1 MLRGYA
7 AITTDA
13 FGQAYWHLPET
24 DVAKR
29 MTQLRF
35 DLGPYEGHVRRRDQ
49 PEREGRMKQR
59 RLPRLEEPRRAC
71 YLCGLVD
78 PEISDVYW
86 ADTQEH
92 MLTACAGLARPRE
105 VARGWLKDL
114 AYGPAFLRV
123 AHSASVAIPDF
134 DSDTTLLMVL
144 RLATATCSPLLH
156 RALVVGDAL
165 DKGARARQQRDG
177 VPQFDV
183 DNARCATRWVR
194 ALMDDWMAGAR
205 DPRQDVSR
213 APGYLLACW
222 AAGHAQIVC
231 SIRRRLLRR
240 RADFHRRDRDPASCL
255 GAPARDDPAC
265 RPAQLP
271 IARGQAMGEVVP
283 PVVSGPGVHQVPE
296 AIVGGCG
303 HAPGVMAVP
312 VVDCEAV
319 PAPSRCARV
328 QVPPAPGDTHAA
340 VEVLTGLRRSRRR
353 RQDADPEVVTRTGDC
368 GARGGGAL
376 GAGGPVC
383 ADRR

>member
-1 MLRGYA
+1 MLFVRPGGSRGTGCVLGRDSGA
-7 AITTDA
+7 HADRTT
-13 FGQAYWHLPET
+13 
-24 DVAKR
+24 
-29 MTQLRF
+29 
-35 DLGPYEGHVRRRDQ
+35 
-49 PEREGRMKQR
+49 
-59 RLPRLEEPRRAC
+59 
-71 YLCGLVD
+71 
-78 PEISDVYW
+78 
-86 ADTQEH
+86 
-92 MLTACAGLARPRE
+92 CAGLARPRE

-114 AYGPAFLRV
+114 AYGPASLQV

-134 DSDTTLLMVL
+134 DNDTTLLMVL

-156 RALVVGDAL
+156 RALVVGDAS

-177 VPQFDV
+177 PPQFDV

-231 SIRRRLLRR
+231 GIRRRLLRR
-240 RADFHRRDRDPASCL
+240 RADFHRRDRDPAPCL

-271 IARGQAMGEVVP
+271 VARGQAMGEVVP
-283 PVVSGPGVHQVPE
+283 PVDSGLGVHQVPD
-296 AIVGGCG
+296 AVAGDCD
-303 HAPGVMAVP
+303 HAPGVVTVPAV
-312 VVDCEAV
+312 DGEAV
-319 PAPSRCARV
+319 MAPSRRARV
-328 QVPPAPGDTHAA
+328 QIPPAPGDTHAA
-340 VEVLTGLRRSRRR
+340 VELLTGLRRSRRR
-353 RQDADPEVVTRTGDC
+353 QGADPETETRTGDC
-368 GARGGGAL
+368 SAHGEGAL